1 MCDFGEE
8 AFVGRSNCLSVARSW
23 QTRLVE
29 EPIDPQ
35 TLLKG
40 YQWPASRITKAD
52 MVRMS
57 DLKERRRE
65 PITKILHD
73 AVAAYH
79 WLLTVPSGERCCD
92 TPRLH
97 WTGERGNAAIVCD
110 CCGFVLADDGQV

>member
-1 MCDFGEE
+1 MAE
-8 AFVGRSNCLSVARSW
+8 
-23 QTRLVE
+23 T
-29 EPIDPQ
+29 IDPE

-52 MVRMS
+52 MIRMT

-79 WLLTVPSGERCCD
+79 WLLTVRSGERCCD
-92 TPRLH
+92 MPRLH
-97 WTGERGNAAIVCD
+97 WSGERGNASIVCD
-110 CCGFVLADDGQV
+110 CCGFVLADDGQLEDWHDPEQIAAEAELKGETPLTPG